1 MYFSCKQTFI
11 KARGNPLSSPLPF
24 IAICCLDQ
32 WLRAC
37 MTSLAWDCC
46 LLLTVVPL
54 NTSCMF
60 CSCILMHTTTIQWT
74 GLLDCPLDYCTHQ
87 NCLWMETEQDCKV
100 ETLRLHPC
108 ITQFMLQSQTV
119 SKLPLFAEQLHG
131 CKTWVIKHNLI
142 SILMGIVPFMWPSSC
157 CSMQP
162 GTKTI

>member
-1 MYFSCKQTFI
+1 MYFSCKQTFT
-11 KARGNPLSSPLPF
+11 KAKGNPLSSPLPF

-32 WLRAC
+32 WLQAC

-60 CSCILMHTTTIQWT
+60 CSCSLMHTTTIQWT
-74 GLLDCPLDYCTHQ
+74 GLLDWTIALTKTASEWRLNRTVKLKHSDYILDYTIHAAKP
-87 NCLWMETEQDCKV
+87 DCK
-100 ETLRLHPC
+100 
-108 ITQFMLQSQTV
+108 QTT
-119 SKLPLFAEQLHG
+119 SLCWTPAWL

-142 SILMGIVPFMWPSSC
+142 SILMGVVPFMWPSSC